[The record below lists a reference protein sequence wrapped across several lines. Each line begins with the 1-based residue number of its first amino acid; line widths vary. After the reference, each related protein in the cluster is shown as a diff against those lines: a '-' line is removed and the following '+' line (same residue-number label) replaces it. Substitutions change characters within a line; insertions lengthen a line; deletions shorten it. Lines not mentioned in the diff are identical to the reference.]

1 MQLKEREGGEGEPGT
16 SSRGAEDMGESY
28 ELRRKQ
34 KEEANKMNRKNRKK
48 QKAGKNK
55 GKGKEIVEN

>member
-1 MQLKEREGGEGEPGT
+1 MV
-16 SSRGAEDMGESY
+16 ESY